1 MKTKRLII
9 VALLVVALLVI
20 IVWSK
25 GKDRREEG
33 AMKLSG
39 NIEVTEMNLSFKR
52 PGKITLLLTEEG
64 QSVKKGDKLAEL
76 DAEELGNQLRQYQAQ
91 VYESGF
97 RLEELL
103 AGSRPQEIEQARA
116 AVGQA
121 KAELVKAK
129 ADFDRAEELY
139 ANGAIAAEERDALRR
154 AYLVTVAQLKRSTE
168 ALSLVREGPR
178 REEIQAI
185 RMRLQQAKAALA
197 ASENRLRDS
206 YLFAPSNGVVLKKT
220 AELGE
225 TLATG
230 VPVYKIGDVANPWVK
245 VYIKEDKLGLVKLGQ
260 SASVTTDSYPGKVYK
275 GAVTYIASEAEFTP
289 KNVQTEEERVKLVF
303 GLKVSVENPAGELK
317 PGMPADVRIALR

>member
-1 MKTKRLII
+1 MKKKRLII

-20 IVWSK
+20 IFWSK

-33 AMKLSG
+33 VMKLSG

-64 QSVKKGDKLAEL
+64 QAVKKGDKLAEL

-121 KAELVKAK
+121 KAEMVKAK
-129 ADFDRAEELY
+129 ADFDRAEELF

-178 REEIQAI
+178 REEIQAM

-197 ASENRLRDS
+197 ASEDRLRDS

-230 VPVYKIGDVANPWVK
+230 MPVYKIGDVANPWVK

-275 GAVTYIASEAEFTP
+275 GEVTYIASEAEFTP

-303 GLKVSVENPAGELK
+303 GLKVSVENHAGELK
-317 PGMPADVRIALR
+317 PGMPADVRIVLR